1 MPEDETTPTV
11 DPQAGDTENLNPQ
24 AGESTTTT
32 ESQADESQ
40 QPETHY
46 HSKKPRR
53 YALKIATCA
62 IVSKK
67 LRTLKT
73 EIAELKKFKEAT
85 ETEKLSE
92 TEKQTNARL
101 KLEKQLSEAQAALTR
116 KETEVQEQKINND
129 IIAKAA
135 KVGINPD
142 LAAKVLDHSE
152 IDYDEKGNPINVEDL
167 LKDLLKSFP
176 NLAAQQAQQRQ
187 ASQSTAGGATNPG
200 RAATSMPA
208 EITQEYYERVTKDL
222 AAFNALTLSERA
234 RIQQYIDKVRKGV
247 K

>member
-1 MPEDETTPTV
+1 MPEDETTPPV

-32 ESQADESQ
+32 ESQADESH
-40 QPETHY
+40 QPETTL
-46 HSKKPRR
+46 SLEE
-53 YALKIATCA
+53 A
-62 IVSKK
+62 KK
-67 LRTLKT
+67 LRSEARNLRNRLKEAESLKA

-92 TEKQTNARL
+92 TEKQTATRL